1 MKINKR
7 KFITFSLLGFAGV
20 VFVSGVFLGGLY
32 LGKKGTLNFWS
43 EVKKENF
50 EKLRETPRTYDL
62 SSCNE
67 STSNIV
73 EELSDSVVTVS
84 IKKLNLKSDLDS
96 VFDPFGFF
104 NLTPRIL
111 DPKQQLEY
119 EEVQQDIGTGF
130 VVGNEKFVITNK
142 HVVSDIEAKYK
153 IIDKNDKE
161 YEVSKIYRDPS
172 NDLAILEVSN
182 LKLDSI
188 SLGDSDKIRVGD
200 DVVAIGTALG
210 EFRHTVTTGVI
221 SGLGRGITAS
231 DGFGGYLESLENV
244 IQTDAAINFGNSGGP
259 LINRCGEVIGVNV
272 AISRN
277 AENIGFA
284 IPINIVKESLE
295 NFNKTGK
302 FERAVLGVRYNM
314 ISEQT
319 ALRNE
324 IPIGAYIVEVV
335 DNSSADEGGI
345 KEGDIITSFNGEK
358 LINNALSDLVSKTKI
373 GDKVNVKVFRWNE
386 NKELELNIT
395 MKEGNWPE
403 SLTTLNE
410 VQIVNSPRY
419 KLLANLT

>member
-7 KFITFSLLGFAGV
+7 KFITFSLLVFAGV

-50 EKLRETPRTYDL
+50 EKSRETPKTYDL

-395 MKEGNWPE
+395 MKEGN
-403 SLTTLNE
+403 
-410 VQIVNSPRY
+410 
-419 KLLANLT
+419 